1 MEVKNMGNKQ
11 INEYTSTLEY
21 SLSKKDYIEGIIE
34 KSDDSFKDIFLVGC
48 GGSLMVMNPCKYIC
62 EVNSDI
68 NIYEYNASEFYTVKP
83 SVLSENSLVIL
94 SSLSGE
100 TDEVIK
106 SFEYAKSTGAT
117 TIAFSSE
124 NSTLGNNVD
133 YLLPVLDQEG
143 INDSQLIMLYYLIF
157 SIISRNNNFN
167 RYNEINE
174 ALSLLPDILINIK
187 KEAEQEAIK
196 FANNYKDKNFFLVVG
211 SGINWGEVYTFATC
225 NLEEMQWIKA
235 QPVHSGEFF
244 HGTFEIINEN
254 TNIVIFKGEDKT
266 RSLIDRV
273 EEFSNKYC
281 VSTSC
286 TKDESII
293 SRTDFLQF
301 IPDCPYPMC
310 SGTDLECS
318 IKASSFKII
327 FISFSIFNI

>member
-1 MEVKNMGNKQ
+1 MKNKK
-11 INEYTSTLEY
+11 IDEYKSTLEY
-21 SLSKKDYIEGIIE
+21 SLSKKDYIEEISE
-34 KSDDSFKDIFLVGC
+34 KLEDGFRDIFLVGC

-62 EVNSDI
+62 EVNSDL

-83 SVLSENSLVIL
+83 SALSENSLVIL

-100 TDEVIK
+100 TDEVVK
-106 SFEYAKSTGAT
+106 SFEYAKSMRAT

-124 NSTLGNNVD
+124 NSTLGDNVD
-133 YLLPVLDQEG
+133 YLLPLLDQEG
-143 INDSQLIMLYYLIF
+143 INDSQLIMLYQLIF

-187 KEAEQEAIK
+187 KEAEQEAIE

-244 HGTFEIINEN
+244 HGTFEIINKN

-266 RSLIDRV
+266 RPIVDRV
-273 EEFSNKYC
+273 IDFSEKYSDN
-281 VSTSC
+281 VVIID
-286 TKDESII
+286 TKDYQIANVNKSIREYLSPFII
-293 SRTDFLQF
+293 SAVKGEYLKMLSKERNHP
-301 IPDCPYPMC
+301 INKRRYM
-310 SGTDLECS
+310 G
-318 IKASSFKII
+318 KV
-327 FISFSIFNI
+327 NY